1 MNECPDCGKFIYEDA
16 VHICETAPY
25 EAAPYEPGL
34 VECPVHADAE
44 MHALQIGYAA
54 ARLEIQ
60 TLRATVADLED
71 RLRAAHTVEDDWK

>member
-16 VHICETAPY
+16 VHICETVPY
-25 EAAPYEPGL
+25 QPGL
-34 VECPVHADAE
+34 VEFPVHADAE

-71 RLRAAHTVEDDWK
+71 RLRAANAAEDDWK